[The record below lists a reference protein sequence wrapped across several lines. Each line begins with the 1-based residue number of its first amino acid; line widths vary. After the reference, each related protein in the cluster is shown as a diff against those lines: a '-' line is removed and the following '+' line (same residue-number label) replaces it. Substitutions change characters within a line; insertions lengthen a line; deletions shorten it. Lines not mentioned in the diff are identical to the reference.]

1 MAISIKFRKSRVLA
15 GATMVLLASLP
26 ASGPAAAQSAQQAW
40 PSAAQRQLVQDR
52 IARFPGE
59 TQVRDIDWYQPQ
71 ERVAGHPSKPF
82 EPVAQPSIGKQAL
95 ASAQKLVEA
104 KDSYAFLIWRD
115 GRLEHEYYAPGFDRA
130 SRYSTASMAK
140 TVVALAMG
148 AAVDQGYIASV
159 DDPIERYIPSMAGTR
174 RGALPIRAYLEMAS
188 GIETPSAD
196 SPARDAYLQYA
207 LGDNIGEAA
216 ARWPETCVAQRE
228 FCYANA
234 NTAMLG
240 WAIEGATGMRYAEW
254 LSQSIWT
261 KLGAADA
268 QLWLDRDNGSPR
280 FSCCLHA
287 SAQDWLRIGLLLLNK
302 GKVEDRPIVSA
313 TWVER
318 MLAPS
323 PANANYGWQVWRGSP
338 HAPARRYGK
347 SISAVVPAA
356 QPFARDD
363 VYYLDGS
370 AGQRVYVV
378 PSERLVIVRIGA
390 PRIDWDD
397 SELPNLVMAGLQ

>member
-1 MAISIKFRKSRVLA
+1 MAILTNFRTGHVLA
-15 GATMVLLASLP
+15 GAMTMAVLASPP
-26 ASGPAAAQSAQQAW
+26 AAGPAWAQSGQAAW
-40 PSAAQRQLVQDR
+40 PSAAQKQLVQGR
-52 IARFPGE
+52 MQRFPGE
-59 TQVRDIDWYQPQ
+59 AQVRDTEWYQPQ
-71 ERVAGHPSKPF
+71 EKVEGHPAAPF
-82 EPVAQPSIGKQAL
+82 EPVAQPTIAAHAL
-95 ASAQKLVEA
+95 ATAQALVEA
-104 KDSYAFLIWRD
+104 KDSYAFLVWR
-115 GRLEHEYYAPGFDRA
+115 GARLEHEYYAPGFDRA

-148 AAVDQGYIASV
+148 AAVDQGYISSV

-174 RGALPIRAYLEMAS
+174 RGAVPIKAYLEMAS
-188 GIETPSAD
+188 VIETPPAD
-196 SPARDAYLQYA
+196 SAAREAYWQYG
-207 LGDNIGEAA
+207 LGDDIGEAA

-240 WAIEGATGMRYAEW
+240 WAIEGATGMRYAQW
-254 LSQSIWT
+254 LSQSVWK
-261 KLGAADA
+261 KLGASDA
-268 QLWLDRDNGSPR
+268 YVWLDRENGSPR
-280 FSCCLHA
+280 YSCCLHA
-287 SAQDWLRIGLLLLNK
+287 SAQDWLRIGLLLLGQ
-302 GKVEDRPIVSA
+302 GKLGDRQIVSA
-313 TWVER
+313 DWVNR

-347 SISAVVPAA
+347 SISAIVPAA
-356 QPFARDD
+356 EPFARDD

-397 SELPNLVMAGLQ
+397 SALPNLVMAGL